1 MTTARGEISPGTP
14 GHLNDQL
21 VGKVW
26 LAQVRGQWPISVLV
40 SESQVV
46 TWLKQNPT
54 GVAWEYQVTPVR
66 RVEIVTPEP
75 SLVEYQPKDPTPGLD
90 DTQRLERVQR

>member
-1 MTTARGEISPGTP
+1 MTTARGEITRGTP
-14 GHLNDQL
+14 DQLHDQL

-66 RVEIVTPEP
+66 RVEVVTPEP
-75 SLVEYQPKDPTPGLD
+75 FLAEHQPKDPTPCLD